1 MNEGITMKVELSELS
16 VHPDNERIYE
26 PTDLNDLIESIT
38 DNDLLEP
45 IVITKELG
53 TLQIG
58 PLQTGIRQIGL
69 LQFGTL
75 QIGTLQI
82 GPLQLGFLQ
91 ITLRTLTRLLESLV
105 QMRRVISPHVQWE
118 DQGKGKD

>member
-1 MNEGITMKVELSELS
+1 MKVELSELS

-53 TLQIG
+53 PLQIGPLQIG

-69 LQFGTL
+69 P
-75 QIGTLQI
+75 QI
-82 GPLQLGFLQ
+82 GP
-91 ITLRTLTRLLESLV
+91 
-105 QMRRVISPHVQWE
+105 P
-118 DQGKGKD
+118 

>member
-1 MNEGITMKVELSELS
+1 MKVELSELS

-69 LQFGTL
+69 LQ
-75 QIGTLQI
+75 IGTLQI

-118 DQGKGKD
+118 DQGKGKDKVFQCFSL

>member
-1 MNEGITMKVELSELS
+1 MKVELSELS

-53 TLQIG
+53 
-58 PLQTGIRQIGL
+58 PLQTGIRQIG
-69 LQFGTL
+69 TL
-75 QIGTLQI
+75 QL

-91 ITLRTLTRLLESLV
+91 ITLRTLTRLLESLD
-105 QMRRVISPHVQWE
+105 MLRVKSSHAQWE

>member
-1 MNEGITMKVELSELS
+1 MNEGITMKVELSELW

-69 LQFGTL
+69 LQ
-75 QIGTLQI
+75 I
-82 GPLQLGFLQ
+82 GPLQLGFLQFGFLQ
-91 ITLRTLTRLLESLV
+91 ITLRTLTPPSLTPAAGT
-105 QMRRVISPHVQWE
+105 QTGTTAERP
-118 DQGKGKD
+118 